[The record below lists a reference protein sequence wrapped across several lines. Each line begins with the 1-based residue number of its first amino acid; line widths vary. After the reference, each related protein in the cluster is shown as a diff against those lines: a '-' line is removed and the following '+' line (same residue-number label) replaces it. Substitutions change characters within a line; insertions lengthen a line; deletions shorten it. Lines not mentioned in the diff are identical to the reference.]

1 MHNSTDSYITS
12 LAALDAVYGG
22 TGAVGAASLRKEV
35 DYLHPHYQTLVR
47 ASTFA
52 MLATNGP
59 DGLDAS
65 PRGDP
70 AGFIHIEDEK
80 TLLLADRRGNNRI
93 DSLRNIVGDPRV
105 ALLLLIPG
113 LGETLRINGRAQISV
128 APDVLQALAVDGKTP
143 RSVLV
148 IHVESVFFQCSRAVL
163 RAGLW
168 EPANH
173 ADKSGLPSAG
183 DILAALTQAEID
195 GKKYDEELPQ
205 RLKTTLY

>member
-1 MHNSTDSYITS
+1 MKTPDPHQIAS
-12 LAALDAVYGG
+12 LAQLDALYG
-22 TGAVGAASLRKEV
+22 TVGAASIRKEV
-35 DYLHPHYQTLVR
+35 DYLHPHYRALIA

-52 MLATNGP
+52 VLATAGP

-70 AGFIHIEDEK
+70 AGFIQAVDEH

-93 DSLRNIVGDPRV
+93 DSLRNILGDPRV
-105 ALLLLIPG
+105 ALLFLIPG
-113 LGETLRINGRAQISV
+113 LGETLRVNGRAHISV
-128 APDVLQALAVDGKTP
+128 APELLQRFAINEKVP

-148 IHVESVFFQCSRAVL
+148 IRVESVFFQCSRAIL

-168 EPANH
+168 DAGH
-173 ADKSGLPSAG
+173 HVDKKTLPTAG
-183 DILAALTQAEID
+183 DILAALTQADID
-195 GKKYDEELPQ
+195 GKQYDEELPQ

>member
-1 MHNSTDSYITS
+1 MNKADPHQVSSVAE
-12 LAALDAVYGG
+12 LEALYGEVG
-22 TGAVGAASLRKEV
+22 TASVRKEV
-35 DYLHPHYQTLVR
+35 DYLHAHYQALIK

-52 MLATNGP
+52 VLATSGP

-70 AGFIHIEDEK
+70 AGFIQIADDK

-93 DSLRNIVGDPRV
+93 DSLRNIIADPRV
-105 ALLLLIPG
+105 ALLFLIPG
-113 LGETLRINGRAQISV
+113 LGETLRVNGQASISIAPELLQRFAINEKA
-128 APDVLQALAVDGKTP
+128 P

-148 IHVESVFFQCSRAVL
+148 IHVDTVFFQCSRAVL

-168 EPANH
+168 DPAH
-173 ADKSGLPSAG
+173 HVEKKDLPTAG
-183 DILAALTQAEID
+183 TILAALTQQEID
-195 GKKYDEELPQ
+195 GRQYDEELPQ